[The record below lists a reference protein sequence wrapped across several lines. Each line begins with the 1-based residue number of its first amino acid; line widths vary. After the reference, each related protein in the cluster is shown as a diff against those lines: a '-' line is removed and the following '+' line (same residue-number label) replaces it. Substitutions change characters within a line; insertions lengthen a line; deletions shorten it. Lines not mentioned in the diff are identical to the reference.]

1 MRVNNQTRKSPRIKW
16 FKKCKAELAI
26 IIKKRTMESMEIL
39 IKNHENNDFAQHEEI
54 RRLNVIQTKNIAIQ
68 SESIDR
74 LTRAMF
80 GEKDSKELGT
90 KEKVDEIYELLV
102 AGGVIK
108 KTLAW
113 TFGAIVSVG
122 AAMYMFFNFWKDLN
136 KD

>member
-1 MRVNNQTRKSPRIKW
+1 
-16 FKKCKAELAI
+16 
-26 IIKKRTMESMEIL
+26 METMEIL
-39 IKNHENNDFAQHEEI
+39 IKNHESNDFAQHEEI

-74 LTRAMF
+74 LTRVMF
-80 GEKDSKELGT
+80 GEKDSKEMGT

-113 TFGAIVSVG
+113 VFGAIVSVG
-122 AAMYMFFNFWKDLN
+122 AAMYMFFSFWKDLN

>member
-1 MRVNNQTRKSPRIKW
+1 MSEKT
-16 FKKCKAELAI
+16 
-26 IIKKRTMESMEIL
+26 L
-39 IKNHENNDFAQHEEI
+39 IQLHQADDFAQHEEI
-54 RRLNVIQTKNIAIQ
+54 RRLNVLQGKNIAIQ
-68 SESIDR
+68 GESIER

-113 TFGAIVSVG
+113 TFGTIVSIG
-122 AAMYMFFNFWKDLN
+122 AAFYMFFNIWKDF
-136 KD
+136 KK